1 MLAVMLFFAFL
12 CSIAP
17 LASVSA
23 GSRCRLECCAGRA
36 PHAAGSC
43 MDGACEAP
51 LRTRSKTARNH
62 HAERDHGEQFC
73 GLSHA
78 VAVKNL
84 ARRRANYGPPQV
96 GSDQTG
102 AAAAAFVRPCQPNC
116 GPCASGFTNP
126 NRQKNSAAIAD
137 AVRPLR
143 PTAIHFS
150 NSGYHLTQILKA
162 LCRQCGPRGPPL
174 SFSDS

>member
-1 MLAVMLFFAFL
+1 MLAVMLLFAFL

-62 HAERDHGEQFC
+62 HAKRNHTEQFC

-78 VAVKNL
+78 VLVKNL
-84 ARRRANYGPPQV
+84 TRRRANYGPPQI